1 MSDKSYDSLQEMYRA
16 FSEEAEG
23 LEKKLQDNLFSISEI
38 DKYLQSIYE
47 QEEDDFKVFSPR
59 NVGTVYREDIEKH
72 KEEKYKLENDNKSLY
87 SRLNKLNS
95 YRETLHAAIEKMDMM
110 SVESEGILSLKQEKR
125 NLQILD
131 IQEKERQRIARDIH
145 DTSLQNLTHLVHEV
159 ELASIYMDKDIIQAK
174 LELAGIKKNL
184 KSVIEE
190 MRSTIFDLRP
200 MHFDDLGLQETFS
213 QLFDHLKEINTAF
226 DFDVNIE
233 EIDFHNDLVSMTV
246 FHAVQE
252 ASVNAIRHSG
262 GNKLKVSIQNKEG
275 FCDILIADNGSGFSI
290 EEAEEKDEKHFGISV
305 MKERIHLLGGQIC
318 FSSTPEQGTEIRMQI
333 PIDKYYEL
341 KEGG

>member
-1 MSDKSYDSLQEMYRA
+1 MSDKSYDSLQEMYRI

-23 LEKKLQDNLFSISEI
+23 LERKLHDNLFSISEI

-47 QEEDDFKVFSPR
+47 QEEEDFRVFSPR
-59 NVGTVYREDIEKH
+59 SVDSVYKEDIEKNR
-72 KEEKYKLENDNKSLY
+72 EKKYALESDNKLLY

-95 YRETLHAAIEKMDMM
+95 YRDTLHAAIEKMDMM
-110 SVESEGILSLKQEKR
+110 SAESKGILMLKQEKR

-131 IQEKERQRIARDIH
+131 IQERERQRIARDIH

-159 ELASIYMDKDIIQAK
+159 ELASIYMDKDVIQAK

-200 MHFDDLGLQETFS
+200 MHFDDLGLQESFS
-213 QLFDHLKEINTAF
+213 QLFDRLKEAHASF
-226 DFDVNIE
+226 DFDLDIE
-233 EIDFHNDLVSMTV
+233 EVDFHNDLVSMTV
-246 FHAVQE
+246 FRAVQE
-252 ASVNAIRHSG
+252 ASANAIQHSG
-262 GNKLKVSIQNKEG
+262 GNKLKVVIGNKEG

-290 EEAEEKDEKHFGISV
+290 EEAEEKEEMHFGISV
-305 MKERIHLLGGQIC
+305 MKERIQLLGGQIC
-318 FSSTPEQGTEIRMQI
+318 IYSTPEKGTEVRMQI
-333 PIDKYYEL
+333 PIDKHTS
-341 KEGG
+341 